1 MHALAWCAH
10 APLLAAGAAAED
22 APHAVEAAAA
32 TAGAARDGSS
42 RLLVYFAVLLLLVL
56 AASTTARPFLRWMRH
71 PIVATYAGG
80 GWLWLALGAAI
91 GPNALGVVG
100 AEAIEQLR
108 PAILVAVGWIGL
120 TIGIQFDPRSLRGIP
135 AIAWRWALLDLALSA
150 ASALV
155 IVGALVGVW
164 YQVDLTHGAWTA
176 VPVLVLFAVLS
187 GWNPETRSLLRAP
200 SAAARRLAR
209 LSSGTAALASAML
222 VLVFGTASQFI
233 VRDAMGVPHI
243 SWNLGLVAAV
253 SAPLFAIG
261 GALAIRFLLRRG
273 DWSMSRTLVVVLS
286 LAALSAGVAAQLAFS
301 PLVTAMLAGTAVACL
316 PGTLKLSV
324 WRLLSRS
331 ERAVATL
338 FFLLAG
344 AMLAV
349 PGSPWTLAVAVL
361 AGAVRLWGKPLLARA
376 VLGGELAHAGPN
388 RGAVLAG
395 TSRQAALAIV
405 IATSGVVEENS
416 PALRDLLLV
425 AVVAG
430 LAGTLRAVGRAA
442 HEPART
448 EEA

>member
-1 MHALAWCAH
+1 MNLATHPLAWCAP
-10 APLLAAGAAAED
+10 APLLAADAAD
-22 APHAVEAAAA
+22 TAPRALESAMEAVRE
-32 TAGAARDGSS
+32 GPS

-91 GPNALGVVG
+91 GPSALGLVSE
-100 AEAIEQLR
+100 EAIEHLR
-108 PAILVAVGWIGL
+108 PAILIAVGWIGL
-120 TIGIQFDPRSLRGIP
+120 TIGIQLDPRSLRGIP

-150 ASALV
+150 AAAVV
-155 IVGALVGVW
+155 IVGMLVGVW
-164 YQVDLTHGAWTA
+164 YQVDLTHGAWAA

-200 SAAARRLAR
+200 NGAARRLAR
-209 LSSGTAALASAML
+209 LSTGTAALAGAMV
-222 VLVFGTASQFI
+222 VLVFGTASQFV
-233 VRDAMGVPHI
+233 VRDSMGVPHL
-243 SWNLGLVAAV
+243 SWNLGVVAAV

-286 LAALSAGVAAQLAFS
+286 LAALSAGVATQLAFS

-344 AMLAV
+344 TMLAV
-349 PGSPWTLAVAVL
+349 PGSPWTVAVAAL
-361 AGAVRLWGKPLLARA
+361 AGAVRIWGKPLLARA
-376 VLGGELAHAGPN
+376 VLGAELTHAGAN

-430 LAGTLRAVGRAA
+430 FAGTLRAVGRAA
-442 HEPART
+442 HGPART